1 MNCLKT
7 WVQQSW
13 NINLL
18 QPYFLVMIP
27 RLSMTLISFIS
38 DFFIYKICL
47 NQNTRPWSTLKIWA
61 SSHVTLVFLSR
72 TFSNSTELV
81 LFSALLY
88 FVSSAMKLTHR
99 FIRRE
104 VELEDKYR
112 KANNA
117 MERVNIVR
125 QQKKIP
131 VHKYSNN
138 YYIGALF
145 AVGVFNRPT
154 FMLFA
159 VVPLFFW
166 VFVLQFI
173 LINIQVF

>member
-1 MNCLKT
+1 MNLFSSWIHVK
-7 WVQQSW
+7 W

-38 DFFIYKICL
+38 DYFIYKICE
-47 NQNTRPWSTLKIWA
+47 NQNTRPWSTLKVWA
-61 SSHVTLVFLSR
+61 SSHVVLVFLSR

-88 FVSSAMKLTHR
+88 FVSSAMKLTDR

-104 VELEDKYR
+104 LELEEQYR
-112 KANNA
+112 LANNA
-117 MERVNIVR
+117 MERVSIVR
-125 QQKKIP
+125 KQKKIP
-131 VHKYSNN
+131 MHKYSHN
-138 YYIGALF
+138 YFIGALF

-154 FMLFA
+154 FVLYA

-166 VFVLQFI
+166 VCTYLTYS
-173 LINIQVF
+173 